1 MKHDRCRRQCG
12 PPNKDYPFVR
22 ESRLKLVRCLRS
34 RPSRIDAKD
43 RGARN
48 QVSLDG
54 IHSRQVLKRVSLRAV
69 SFLLS
74 QRASALA
81 CKVFRLIQPLVPE
94 KGLLTESSLYVRT
107 EAALRETPSFT
118 KFAFGRLLEW
128 LDDGG
133 ESNGETYLEIRRRLV
148 LYFDRRN
155 RPGAED
161 LADETL
167 SRVARTLEQSG
178 RIVTR
183 PPARYCYVVARF
195 VLLEDVRRDRRHV
208 SLDEPRRYDVIRGRT
223 IGSIDSDET
232 STLREQRLECLDP
245 CLPATAS
252 GSARAGHRVLP
263 RLGQAAHRTSPGPGT
278 AIRDLDE
285 CAWNP
290 RMPDPRLADDLRRS
304 LPSGA
309 ATDLTDLSPIRLGS
323 CFHDEHL
330 LAR

>member
-1 MKHDRCRRQCG
+1 M
-12 PPNKDYPFVR
+12 
-22 ESRLKLVRCLRS
+22 
-34 RPSRIDAKD
+34 
-43 RGARN
+43 
-48 QVSLDG
+48 
-54 IHSRQVLKRVSLRAV
+54 
-69 SFLLS
+69 
-74 QRASALA
+74 
-81 CKVFRLIQPLVPE
+81 
-94 KGLLTESSLYVRT
+94 YVRT

-208 SLDEPRRYDVIRGRT
+208 SLDEPRRYDVIHGRT

-245 CLPATAS
+245 CLLRLRPDQRELAIEYFRDS
-252 GSARAGHRVLP
+252 GRQRIERRRGLAQRFGISMNALGIRACR
-263 RLGQAAHRTSPGPGT
+263 
-278 AIRDLDE
+278 IRDSLMTCVE
-285 CAWNP
+285 AC
-290 RMPDPRLADDLRRS
+290 RRERRR
-304 LPSGA
+304 
-309 ATDLTDLSPIRLGS
+309 I
-323 CFHDEHL
+323 
-330 LAR
+330 